1 MRKINKK
8 MAAAAI
14 GLLAVAA
21 VGCAAGYHRLAE
33 GKEETAARETQA
45 VYGLL
50 TVGIQKDG
58 AVSVGTLQQTF
69 SLDLSAYTETGT
81 DSFPGC
87 RMLLFFREWAVGAE
101 VPHRVEA
108 LREV

>member
-1 MRKINKK
+1 MRKINRK

-33 GKEETAARETQA
+33 GKEETAVRETQA

-58 AVSVGTLQQTF
+58 AVVCGNPAA
-69 SLDLSAYTETGT
+69 DLFAGSERLYGN
-81 DSFPGC
+81 
-87 RMLLFFREWAVGAE
+87 R
-101 VPHRVEA
+101 HR
-108 LREV
+108 